1 MCESIVVVGAALS
14 ADVDA
19 PTERVH
25 SAPGARRGQSP
36 KQPTGERAGRE
47 NTEEFRVGS
56 HGDSGNSPVS
66 PCLRPTARRI
76 LRVLEAVQ
84 EFHHGLLTMFSGLTG
99 TVSSQPGDGGAEMR
113 LRCIPE
119 LFDQRMLLE
128 HGLHDPSLNTFS
140 PSVNQPHFPE
150 AALVRGTNV
159 FRQRPTECPAGRR
172 RGGRGCLRWGG
183 DGSSAVRTSKRIS
196 VCGFQERSNEANSVF
211 FVASFLGSGPSFS
224 SVTPS
229 HTSP

>member
-66 PCLRPTARRI
+66 SCLRPTARRI
-76 LRVLEAVQ
+76 LRVLEAMQ
-84 EFHHGLLTMFSGLTG
+84 EFHHGLLTARHPPSGFAQGVT
-99 TVSSQPGDGGAEMR
+99 
-113 LRCIPE
+113 
-119 LFDQRMLLE
+119 
-128 HGLHDPSLNTFS
+128 SL
-140 PSVNQPHFPE
+140 
-150 AALVRGTNV
+150 
-159 FRQRPTECPAGRR
+159 
-172 RGGRGCLRWGG
+172 
-183 DGSSAVRTSKRIS
+183 
-196 VCGFQERSNEANSVF
+196 
-211 FVASFLGSGPSFS
+211 
-224 SVTPS
+224 
-229 HTSP
+229 

>member
-1 MCESIVVVGAALS
+1 MCEAIVVVGAALS

-56 HGDSGNSPVS
+56 LGDSENSPVS

-84 EFHHGLLTMFSGLTG
+84 RSHHGLLGLG
-99 TVSSQPGDGGAEMR
+99 VAQAVFASAPG
-113 LRCIPE
+113 
-119 LFDQRMLLE
+119 Q
-128 HGLHDPSLNTFS
+128 
-140 PSVNQPHFPE
+140 V
-150 AALVRGTNV
+150 VV
-159 FRQRPTECPAGRR
+159 VRPTETTPCSTWRR
-172 RGGRGCLRWGG
+172 HA
-183 DGSSAVRTSKRIS
+183 SAPYRR
-196 VCGFQERSNEANSVF
+196 
-211 FVASFLGSGPSFS
+211 
-224 SVTPS
+224 
-229 HTSP
+229 